1 MYGYGLL
8 GGRVDGKRGAEARAA
23 YDGHR
28 ARRDALARAV
38 RDLGGR
44 PVVSDAAYA
53 LPFAVADS
61 PSAVRLAAVLEDRI
75 AGAYADLVRAAEG
88 PRRKEAA
95 GALREAAVRAARW
108 RGGNVAFPGLAERA
122 AGADPAATGPVEAH
136 AARTARADTKNR
148 KGNTRRMGCEPPQR
162 LVRALGEMY
171 GDAAAA
177 DWLDALPALTE
188 QALTAGDG
196 LTVERVAAP
205 GGRSSL
211 VVLVRRADG
220 TPAALK
226 IAPPVAG
233 PGLERA
239 ALEHWNGWGAVKPL
253 DAPELDASGALL
265 LERLHHEVSLRSLPE
280 AKALLEAAGTLRRLW
295 VEPPAGH
302 AFESVAGRTD
312 RQSAGMRAAA
322 EADPE
327 LAPLVDAALAARAEL
342 VEGSPELLLLH
353 GNFRQSKVLSG
364 ERAPWLTVGPEP
376 LVGERAYDLARLV
389 RDRVEDLIAS
399 PGGPVTARRR
409 VKRLAESLEVEQAR
423 LHGWTLF
430 RAVESGTRAL
440 AEGRRQ
446 MGEINLEFAGWL

>member
-1 MYGYGLL
+1 
-8 GGRVDGKRGAEARAA
+8 
-23 YDGHR
+23 
-28 ARRDALARAV
+28 
-38 RDLGGR
+38 
-44 PVVSDAAYA
+44 
-53 LPFAVADS
+53 
-61 PSAVRLAAVLEDRI
+61 
-75 AGAYADLVRAAEG
+75 
-88 PRRKEAA
+88 
-95 GALREAAVRAARW
+95 
-108 RGGNVAFPGLAERA
+108 
-122 AGADPAATGPVEAH
+122 
-136 AARTARADTKNR
+136 
-148 KGNTRRMGCEPPQR
+148 MGFEPPQR

-177 DWLDALPALTE
+177 DWLDALPALTG

-211 VVLVRRADG
+211 VVLVRRSDG

-295 VEPPAGH
+295 VDPPAGH

-342 VEGSPELLLLH
+342 VAGSPELLLLH
-353 GNFRQSKVLSG
+353 GNFRQSKVFAG

-399 PGGPVTARRR
+399 PGGPMTARRR

-446 MGEINLEFAGWL
+446 MGEVNLEFAGWL